1 MSIFKPVEVVCPSCS
16 CPVEFEAVYSVNA
29 DSRPDL
35 REAILDG
42 TFQNETCPQC
52 GESFRLDPELTYLD
66 EERCQWIAVFP
77 ANRMSDWEAV
87 EEEATTIFEES
98 FGSKSTPMAKSI
110 GDTLTTRVTFGWSGL
125 REKLLAR
132 QEDLDDTAL
141 ELTKMA
147 ILGGLP
153 DNKLKND
160 TELRLG
166 GVENGDLVMVWVRS
180 GNEKLLEGLR
190 VPRKLYEDIRDD
202 KDDWQPLRDKV
213 SAGMYVDMLRLLLA
227 AA

>member
-1 MSIFKPVEVVCPSCS
+1 MSIFKTVEVVCPACS
-16 CPVEFEAVYSVNA
+16 QFVEFEAVYSVNA
-29 DSRPDL
+29 DRRPDL
-35 REAILDG
+35 RDEILAG
-42 TFQNETCPQC
+42 TFQHEACPKC
-52 GESFRLDPELTYLD
+52 GESFRLTPELTYLD
-66 EERCQWIAVFP
+66 EERGQWIAAFP
-77 ANRMSDWEAV
+77 ADRMSDWETV
-87 EEEATTIFEES
+87 EEEAGALFDES
-98 FGSKSTPMAKSI
+98 FGSKTPPMAQSI
-110 GDTLTTRVTFGWSGL
+110 GAGLTPRVTFGWTGL
-125 REKLLAR
+125 REKLKAA
-132 QEDLDDTAL
+132 EAGLDDTAL

-153 DNKLKND
+153 DNKLRND

-166 GVENGDLVMVWVRS
+166 DVENGDLVMVWVRS
-180 GNEKLLEGLR
+180 GNEMLLEGLR

>member
-1 MSIFKPVEVVCPSCS
+1 M
-16 CPVEFEAVYSVNA
+16 ALG
-29 DSRPDL
+29 RP
-35 REAILDG
+35 R
-42 TFQNETCPQC
+42 P
-52 GESFRLDPELTYLD
+52 
-66 EERCQWIAVFP
+66 
-77 ANRMSDWEAV
+77 
-87 EEEATTIFEES
+87 
-98 FGSKSTPMAKSI
+98 
-110 GDTLTTRVTFGWSGL
+110 
-125 REKLLAR
+125 
-132 QEDLDDTAL
+132 LDDTAL

-166 GVENGDLVMVWVRS
+166 EVEDGDLIMVWVRS
-180 GNEKLLEGLR
+180 GNEMLLEGLR